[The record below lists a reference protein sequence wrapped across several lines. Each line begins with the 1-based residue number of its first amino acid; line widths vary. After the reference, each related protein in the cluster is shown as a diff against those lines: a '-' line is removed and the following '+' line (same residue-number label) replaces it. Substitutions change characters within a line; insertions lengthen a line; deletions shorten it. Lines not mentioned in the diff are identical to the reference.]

1 MGPLTK
7 RRHST
12 RRQGARQAG
21 QKKIALVTKT
31 VLGYVT
37 KRARKVTKKQV

>member
-12 RRQGARQAG
+12 RRQGIRQAG
-21 QKKIALVTKT
+21 QKKLQLVAKT
-31 VLGYVT
+31 VLGYVG
-37 KRARKVTKKQV
+37 KRARKVLKKA